1 MKEEIFEMAFWNRN
15 NKKEVNS
22 IAGNSSSSRSQVEIN
37 NSLFRDL
44 TQDVALYMHSVKITQ
59 QPILKFFHDD
69 QGICKGLFVQ
79 HTTNPQLLQIKKM
92 SDDTYLRVVGMHA
105 FGAGV
110 YVTALQGK
118 LDKPIGQFSSNDLY
132 TISRDFE
139 QTDSYELALKVLQIP
154 VDSKNKKVLDGIM
167 ETALETF
174 KNCVGSAIMEPLNLG
189 TYMQVLF
196 NAGITMVLRA

>member
-1 MKEEIFEMAFWNRN
+1 MAFWNRN

-22 IAGNSSSSRSQVEIN
+22 MAGNSSSSWSRVEIN

-44 TQDVALYMHSVKITQ
+44 TQDVALFMYSAKITQ

-69 QGICKGLFVQ
+69 QRICEGLFVQ
-79 HTTNPQLLQIKKM
+79 HTTNPQLLQIKNI
-92 SDDTYLRVVGMHA
+92 SDETYLRVVGMHA

-110 YVTALQGK
+110 YVTALQGE
-118 LDKPIGQFSSNDLY
+118 LDKPIEQFSSNDLY
-132 TISRDFE
+132 TISKDFE
-139 QTDSYELALKVLQIP
+139 QTDSYELSLKVLRIP
-154 VDSKNKKVLDGIM
+154 VDSNNKKVLDFII
-167 ETALETF
+167 ETALKTA
-174 KNCVGSAIMEPLNLG
+174 KKTVGPAIMESLNLR

>member
-1 MKEEIFEMAFWNRN
+1 MAFWNRN
-15 NKKEVNS
+15 NKKDINNM
-22 IAGNSSSSRSQVEIN
+22 ADKYSSSESQFEIN

-44 TQDVALYMHSVKITQ
+44 TQDVALYMHSAKITQ

-69 QGICKGLFVQ
+69 QGICEGLFVQ

-92 SDDTYLRVVGMHA
+92 SDETYLRVVGMHA

-118 LDKPIGQFSSNDLY
+118 LEKPIGQFSSNDIY
-132 TISRDFE
+132 SISKDFE
-139 QTDSYELALKVLQIP
+139 QTDSYELALKVLNIP
-154 VDSKNKKVLDGIM
+154 ADSKNKKVLDYIM
-167 ETALETF
+167 ETALETA
-174 KNCVGSAIMEPLNLG
+174 KKGVGFAVMEPHNLR